1 MSKEYVVQTG
11 KIMKTIDGNVV
22 LNKQYAF
29 DYDGENANIVMK
41 NNKDMHQYKLSN
53 KNIDDLFTRIM
64 KNTNMTLKDR
74 LKQMLEKEN
83 KENKENKKN
92 KKNKKTKKAKKAK
105 QAIKNT
111 KKKGKSKNE
120 KTKKNKPKAASK
132 TKKKYKI

>member
-64 KNTNMTLKDR
+64 KNKNMSLKDR
-74 LKQMLEKEN
+74 LKQMIEQ
-83 KENKENKKN
+83 ENKKN
-92 KKNKKTKKAKKAK
+92 KKTRKAK

-111 KKKGKSKNE
+111 KKKGKAKNK
-120 KTKKNKPKAASK
+120 KTKKSKSKVASK
-132 TKKKYKI
+132 TKKKI

>member
-29 DYDGENANIVMK
+29 DYDGEKANIVMK

-64 KNTNMTLKDR
+64 KNKNMPLKDR
-74 LKQMLEKEN
+74 LKQMIEQ
-83 KENKENKKN
+83 ENKKN
-92 KKNKKTKKAKKAK
+92 KKTRKAK

-111 KKKGKSKNE
+111 KRKGKAKNK
-120 KTKKNKPKAASK
+120 KTKKSKSNASSK
-132 TKKKYKI
+132 TKKKV

>member
-11 KIMKTIDGNVV
+11 KIMKTINGNVV

-64 KNTNMTLKDR
+64 KNKNMPLKDR
-74 LKQMLEKEN
+74 LKQMIEQ
-83 KENKENKKN
+83 ENKKN
-92 KKNKKTKKAKKAK
+92 KKTRKAK

-111 KKKGKSKNE
+111 KKKSKSKNK
-120 KTKKNKPKAASK
+120 KTKKHKSKAASK
-132 TKKKYKI
+132 TKKKI

>member
-64 KNTNMTLKDR
+64 KNKNMPLKDR
-74 LKQMLEKEN
+74 LKQMIEQ
-83 KENKENKKN
+83 ENKKN
-92 KKNKKTKKAKKAK
+92 TKNKK
-105 QAIKNT
+105 
-111 KKKGKSKNE
+111 
-120 KTKKNKPKAASK
+120 SK
-132 TKKKYKI
+132 TSDKKYKKEGQSKK

>member
-11 KIMKTIDGNVV
+11 KIMKTINGNVV

-64 KNTNMTLKDR
+64 KNKNMPLKDR
-74 LKQMLEKEN
+74 LKQMIEQ
-83 KENKENKKN
+83 ENKKN
-92 KKNKKTKKAKKAK
+92 KKTRKAK

-111 KKKGKSKNE
+111 KKKSKSKNK
-120 KTKKNKPKAASK
+120 KTKKHKSKAASK
-132 TKKKYKI
+132 TKKKYKK

>member
-64 KNTNMTLKDR
+64 KNKNMPLKDR
-74 LKQMLEKEN
+74 LKQMIEQ
-83 KENKENKKN
+83 ENKKN
-92 KKNKKTKKAKKAK
+92 KKTRKAK

-111 KKKGKSKNE
+111 KRKGKAKNK
-120 KTKKNKPKAASK
+120 KTKKSKSKAPSK
-132 TKKKYKI
+132 TKKKI

>member
-11 KIMKTIDGNVV
+11 KIMKTVDGNVV

-64 KNTNMTLKDR
+64 KNKNMPLKDR
-74 LKQMLEKEN
+74 LKQMIEQ
-83 KENKENKKN
+83 ENKKN
-92 KKNKKTKKAKKAK
+92 KKTRKAK

-111 KKKGKSKNE
+111 KKKGKAKNK
-120 KTKKNKPKAASK
+120 KTKKSKSKVASK
-132 TKKKYKI
+132 TKKKI

>member
-64 KNTNMTLKDR
+64 KNKNMPLKDR
-74 LKQMLEKEN
+74 LKQMIEQ
-83 KENKENKKN
+83 ENKKN
-92 KKNKKTKKAKKAK
+92 KKTRKAK

-111 KKKGKSKNE
+111 KKKGKAKNK
-120 KTKKNKPKAASK
+120 KTKKSKSNAPSK
-132 TKKKYKI
+132 TKKKI

>member
-64 KNTNMTLKDR
+64 KNKNMPLKDR
-74 LKQMLEKEN
+74 LKQMIEQ
-83 KENKENKKN
+83 ENKKN
-92 KKNKKTKKAKKAK
+92 KKTRKAK
-105 QAIKNT
+105 QAIKKT
-111 KKKGKSKNE
+111 KRKGKAKNK
-120 KTKKNKPKAASK
+120 KTKKSKSKAPSK
-132 TKKKYKI
+132 TKKKI

>member
-64 KNTNMTLKDR
+64 KNKNMPLKDR
-74 LKQMLEKEN
+74 LKQMIEQ
-83 KENKENKKN
+83 ENKKN
-92 KKNKKTKKAKKAK
+92 KKTRKAK

-111 KKKGKSKNE
+111 KRKGKAKNK
-120 KTKKNKPKAASK
+120 KTKKSKSKAPSK
-132 TKKKYKI
+132 TKKKNIKSKRL